1 MRKDRLQMSNLKCL
15 YLCEERANIK
25 SRQYTQNKLIN
36 QYLWS
41 QGRSEILQAVGV
53 NGGITKQAQTEIVE

>member
-1 MRKDRLQMSNLKCL
+1 MW
-15 YLCEERANIK
+15 
-25 SRQYTQNKLIN
+25 NKLIN